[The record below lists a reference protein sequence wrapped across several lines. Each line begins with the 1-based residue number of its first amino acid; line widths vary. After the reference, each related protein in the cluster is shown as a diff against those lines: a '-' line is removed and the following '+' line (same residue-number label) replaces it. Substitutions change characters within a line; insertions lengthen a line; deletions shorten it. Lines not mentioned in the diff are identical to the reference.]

1 MVEEIESSPVSRRRA
16 EPGPSLLVFAEPLQ
30 REGLGRWLEQS
41 PVGYRLVDETEAA
54 SASPALV
61 IWSLISTPPA
71 DWLEREVEQLLERWQ
86 PAPLLLLLP
95 RGHRYPQR
103 LLLRLPLQ
111 GIVEDPDGSGLL
123 EAVATLLQGGRVVE
137 IGPYPAEQPSGM
149 ANEPLGF
156 GQWLLI
162 SGLQQIDAELRVCD
176 HLLQTTA
183 ANPLAQLLLEG
194 RRRELR
200 AARGLLLWLWGPLSL
215 AWSEASGIEPPSPS
229 SATGRSSPGGA
240 AAATPAWWWPLR
252 PSRPAAADPLASAS
266 AAAGGSLAAPLLASG
281 GSGAPAAMASAGA
294 GGSRGGVRLSLRQ
307 RSADGI
313 WEALR
318 ERLNDAAA
326 EGPQNGSGQL
336 LALDGLQ
343 SDRRRDLLLAL
354 LEQFDLLRRRL
365 QEQGVPSATVLD
377 TWQDLQPELRRQAL
391 RRMAGSYVQ
400 IPAEGVLRPVADTLL
415 QVGSFDLADPDLP
428 DPTAMLTSLVEA
440 RPLLVEGRLL
450 APDEPQAVLYLELLL
465 ANWLV
470 RSAELISAE
479 VLEVAAAWPELRRY
493 LLRPDLLATRNLE
506 RLRNQLN
513 AQQRWTSWIARPVRL
528 YESRRPLYRL
538 QSGVIDTVDITEPR
552 DQELRRLGWLQQAVT
567 LALEARDALAPQVQN
582 LVRSLGDLLVVLLTQ
597 VVGRAIGLVG
607 RGIAQ
612 GMGRSLGR
620 S

>member
-1 MVEEIESSPVSRRRA
+1 VSRRRA

-30 REGLGRWLEQS
+30 REGLRRWLEAA
-41 PVGYRLVDETEAA
+41 PVPYRWLEEAEAA
-54 SASPALV
+54 QAAPALL
-61 IWSLISTPPA
+61 IWSLSTTPPA
-71 DWLEREVEQLLERWQ
+71 DRLELEVVQLLDRWQ

-103 LLLRLPLQ
+103 FLLSLPLQ
-111 GIVEDPDGSGLL
+111 GLIEDPDASTLVEG
-123 EAVATLLQGGRVVE
+123 VATLLNGGRVVE
-137 IGPYPAEQPSGM
+137 IGPLSAEEPASAVRP
-149 ANEPLGF
+149 PLGL

-162 SGLQQIDAELRVCD
+162 SGLQQIDAELRVCEA
-176 HLLQTTA
+176 LLPSSA

-200 AARGLLLWLWGPLSL
+200 AARGLLLWLWGPLAL
-215 AWSEASGIEPPSPS
+215 AWSEAYGIEAPPVSAATTGWRPSATTAADPS
-229 SATGRSSPGGA
+229 SRSGRWSRWPSLPLAPGA
-240 AAATPAWWWPLR
+240 AASAV
-252 PSRPAAADPLASAS
+252 AAAAAALPSAGLSGEDPLT
-266 AAAGGSLAAPLLASG
+266 
-281 GSGAPAAMASAGA
+281 PAAMAAADASQPRGA
-294 GGSRGGVRLSLRQ
+294 VRLTLRQ

-318 ERLNDAAA
+318 ERLNHAAA
-326 EGPQNGSGQL
+326 EGPENGSGQL

-365 QEQGVPSATVLD
+365 QEQEVPGATVLA
-377 TWQDLQPELRRQAL
+377 TWQELQPELRRQAL

-400 IPAEGVLRPVADTLL
+400 IPAEGVLRPVAETLL
-415 QVGSFDLADPDLP
+415 QVGTFDLADPDLP
-428 DPTAMLTSLVEA
+428 DPTAMLTTLVEA

-479 VLEVAAAWPELRRY
+479 VLEVAADWPELRRY

-513 AQQRWTSWIARPVRL
+513 AQQRWSSWIARPVRL

-538 QSGVIDTVDITEPR
+538 QAGVIDTVDITEPR
-552 DQELRRLGWLQQAVT
+552 DQELRRLGWLQQLVT

-582 LVRSLGDLLVVLLTQ
+582 LVRGLGDLLVVLLTQ

>member
-1 MVEEIESSPVSRRRA
+1 M
-16 EPGPSLLVFAEPLQ
+16 
-30 REGLGRWLEQS
+30 
-41 PVGYRLVDETEAA
+41 
-54 SASPALV
+54 
-61 IWSLISTPPA
+61 
-71 DWLEREVEQLLERWQ
+71 
-86 PAPLLLLLP
+86 
-95 RGHRYPQR
+95 
-103 LLLRLPLQ
+103 
-111 GIVEDPDGSGLL
+111 
-123 EAVATLLQGGRVVE
+123 
-137 IGPYPAEQPSGM
+137 
-149 ANEPLGF
+149 
-156 GQWLLI
+156 
-162 SGLQQIDAELRVCD
+162 
-176 HLLQTTA
+176 
-183 ANPLAQLLLEG
+183 
-194 RRRELR
+194 
-200 AARGLLLWLWGPLSL
+200 
-215 AWSEASGIEPPSPS
+215 
-229 SATGRSSPGGA
+229 
-240 AAATPAWWWPLR
+240 
-252 PSRPAAADPLASAS
+252 AAAD
-266 AAAGGSLAAPLLASG
+266 AAAP
-281 GSGAPAAMASAGA
+281 
-294 GGSRGGVRLSLRQ
+294 RGGVRLSLRQ

-318 ERLNDAAA
+318 ERLNSAAS
-326 EGPQNGSGQL
+326 EGPQNGSGSL

-365 QEQGVPSATVLD
+365 QEQGSPSDTVLA
-377 TWQDLQPELRRQAL
+377 TWQELQPELRRQAL

-400 IPAEGVLRPVADTLL
+400 IPAEGVLRPVADTLI
-415 QVGSFDLADPDLP
+415 QVGTFDLADPDLP
-428 DPTAMLTSLVEA
+428 DPTAMLTTLVEA

-479 VLEVAAAWPELRRY
+479 VLEVAADWPELRRY

-513 AQQRWTSWIARPVRL
+513 AQQRWTSWIARPVCL

-538 QSGVIDTVDITEPR
+538 QAGVIETVDITEPR
-552 DQELRRLGWLQQAVT
+552 DQELRRMGWLQQLVT

-582 LVRSLGDLLVVLLTQ
+582 LVRGLGDLLVVLLTQ